1 MLFMPSMN
9 SRTLALLAIVVG
21 LVVLC
26 LGIWY
31 IWNAQQS
38 FHSEMQY
45 VRTQCDSLQKHIAH
59 RSTAPPMAIVD
70 AIETNVTAD
79 PVAET
84 APTVE
89 AVVHRSF
96 ATDTVGVPEESD
108 TTDDTDDN
116 DTDDDFNDDDQ
127 DVDTT
132 DLVEGTQGAT
142 PQDIAAESVSKTND
156 TESTNLLVESLLS
169 SMVKQVDDNS
179 TTESANV
186 DNASSESVS
195 VEDFVESTGNH
206 EALADILRKKTV
218 VELKKM
224 CAEHEIGIKKGKTFK
239 RKEELIEELVDKLP
253 QPSA

>member
-1 MLFMPSMN
+1 MN

-26 LGIWY
+26 LGMWY

-38 FHSEMQY
+38 FRSEMQY

-59 RSTAPPMAIVD
+59 RSTAPPAPIVD
-70 AIETNVTAD
+70 TIATNDIAD
-79 PVAET
+79 QDAET
-84 APTVE
+84 DPTVE
-89 AVVHRSF
+89 VVHRSF
-96 ATDTVGVPEESD
+96 ATEGTTGGLAQESD
-108 TTDDTDDN
+108 ATDDTDDTDDN
-116 DTDDDFNDDDQ
+116 DTDDDFDDDDQ
-127 DVDTT
+127 DVDTA
-132 DLVEGTQGAT
+132 DLVEGTHEAA
-142 PQDIAAESVSKTND
+142 PQDLTADDSVSNTNE
-156 TESTNLLVESLLS
+156 TESTHLLVESLLS
-169 SMVKQVDDNS
+169 SMVTQVADTS
-179 TTESANV
+179 TTKSANG
-186 DNASSESVS
+186 DNGSSDSVS

-206 EALADILRKKTV
+206 DALADILRKKTV